1 MKEKVIL
8 KMKSKLEGMQKQ
20 KQKKTRRNAKMNIHN
35 R

>member
-20 KQKKTRRNAKMNIHN
+20 KQKKLEGMQK
-35 R
+35 